1 MTLGLDL
8 RLDLLRLTRR
18 PMMDQG
24 GTTLVGRGAAFLC
37 RLRGLLPMT
46 TLWMLDL
53 LRRVGPLLLVAMVL
67 LLLQFL
73 LTLLLVRQG
82 GDLEGPQILLLV
94 HLKGLLAILRVDHR
108 LEGQA
113 RRPLDRRLARLAEAA
128 GLGTH
133 LLRRMTL
140 IVGRGRLGAG
150 VVVMM
155 AVTLAM
161 VRRQNLSPALL
172 PRQTTGDARRRRRR
186 RVSTD

>member
-24 GTTLVGRGAAFLC
+24 GLTLMGRGAVFRC

-82 GDLEGPQILLLV
+82 GALEGPQILLLV

-150 VVVMM
+150 MGAITAVILVMIR
-155 AVTLAM
+155 L
-161 VRRQNLSPALL
+161 RSLNPALL
-172 PRQTTGDARRRRRR
+172 RPTTRDARRKRRRA
-186 RVSTD
+186 STN